1 MKRILVIN
9 TGSSSVKFKLF
20 AMPEE
25 TRLAAGIVEN
35 IGDTGKPAEGRYIDR
50 NGAPYES
57 TIVCRDHKE
66 ALSHLF
72 EWLGDTQKGGMAPLS
87 GIDAVGHRVVH
98 GGERFFRPM
107 TVTSGFMEALEKI
120 LGLAPLHLPL
130 NLIGI
135 RACMEALPETPQVA
149 CFDTAFFRHMPLSSA
164 LYPVP
169 LEWYEKHGV
178 RRYGFHGISYEY
190 LAAETARMLG
200 KPLDE
205 LKIIAAHLGNG
216 CSITAIEKGVVR
228 DTSMGFTP
236 LEGLMMGTR
245 SGTIDP
251 AVFPYMMARTGS
263 TADALLDVL
272 NTKSGLGGISGIGR
286 DMREIVSAM
295 ENGHERA
302 GLAFDM
308 FIHMLK
314 KYVGAYCFCMGGADA
329 VVLSGGIGENAPEV
343 REALFKGLFFAGLRL
358 DADKNL
364 SVTGGRAGMI
374 HADDARVK
382 ILVIPANEEL
392 MIARS
397 VFAHIGGALSQPL
410 GFSANQERLVHGSS

>member
-1 MKRILVIN
+1 MDTVGMAMKRILVIN

-20 AMPEE
+20 SMPEE
-25 TRLAAGIVEN
+25 SRLAAGIVEN
-35 IGDTGKPAEGRYIDR
+35 IGDTGKPAESRYIDR
-50 NGAPYES
+50 DGTPYDK
-57 TIVCRDHKE
+57 TIACRDHKE
-66 ALSHLF
+66 AVRHVF
-72 EWLGDTQKGGMAPLS
+72 EWLGNPKKGGVAAFS

-107 TVTSGFMEALEKI
+107 AVTPDVMAALENI
-120 LGLAPLHLPL
+120 VSLAPLHLPL
-130 NLIGI
+130 NLMGI
-135 RACMEALPETPQVA
+135 RTCMDELPKTPQVA
-149 CFDTAFFRHMPLSSA
+149 CFDTAFFRDMPLSSA

-169 LEWYEKHGV
+169 LEWYEKYGV

-200 KPLDE
+200 ESLDE

-216 CSITAIEKGVVR
+216 CSITAIENGVVR

-251 AVFPYMMARTGS
+251 SVLPYMMAQTGA
-263 TADALLDVL
+263 TADALLGDL
-272 NTKSGLGGISGIGR
+272 NKKSGLAGISGIGR

-308 FIHMLK
+308 FVHMLK

-343 REALFKGLFFAGLRL
+343 REALFKGLSFAGLRL
-358 DADKNL
+358 DANKNL
-364 SVTGGRAGMI
+364 SATGGRAGMI

-397 VFAHIGGALSQPL
+397 VFAHIGRAL
-410 GFSANQERLVHGSS
+410 